1 MVLPKSVKE
10 QRIIENAD
18 VYDFKLSPEDL
29 QLMVCLGS
37 LISNACATLC
47 NHGSEMIHRFN
58 CHA

>member
-47 NHGSEMIHRFN
+47 NHGF
-58 CHA
+58 